1 MKRTYRFRVLRVP
14 FLLDL
19 LVLIILYKAYNA
31 TGTMY
36 FEADAVKFPMTDG
49 INPPF
54 VLCVRRFNRLPP
66 IFCKKEGRTPMP
78 DACNKSRPGSAATG
92 SFAPK

>member
-1 MKRTYRFRVLRVP
+1 
-14 FLLDL
+14 
-19 LVLIILYKAYNA
+19 
-31 TGTMY
+31 
-36 FEADAVKFPMTDG
+36 MTDG